1 MCYVVHGA
9 GLAKVRGR
17 KPEVAVA
24 LTVNSVNLPLGQ
36 SDGQHGVGRCFSR
49 RHGDTLKGIA
59 RYTDT
64 QYIAHIQYIHTQ
76 VFGTYEYIR
85 IDKTVRSD
93 PRC

>member
-1 MCYVVHGA
+1 MRYVVHGA
-9 GLAKVRGR
+9 GPAKVRGH

-36 SDGQHGVGRCFSR
+36 SDGQHRVGRCVSQ

-64 QYIAHIQYIHTQ
+64 QYIAHIQYTHTQ
-76 VFGTYEYIR
+76 VFGTYE
-85 IDKTVRSD
+85 
-93 PRC
+93 